1 MEFHPSKCNVLTISR
16 KARPIYHQ
24 YTLHG
29 QVLET
34 VKSAKYL
41 GCTITSNLGW
51 SNHIS
56 NICGK
61 ANKTLS
67 FLRRNLN
74 IGSTSVKQ
82 NAYKSLVRPL
92 VEYASTVWDPYIQQD
107 IHRLEM
113 VQRRAARY
121 VSNRLNNRSSVN
133 DMIEH
138 LDWQSL
144 EHRRR
149 TSRLTMMH
157 KIVNDRVAINKQHR
171 LIPPQRRTR
180 HTHQLAFQIPS
191 SNCD

>member
-1 MEFHPSKCNVLTISR
+1 M
-16 KARPIYHQ
+16 
-24 YTLHG
+24 
-29 QVLET
+29 
-34 VKSAKYL
+34 
-41 GCTITSNLGW
+41 
-51 SNHIS
+51 
-56 NICGK
+56 
-61 ANKTLS
+61 
-67 FLRRNLN
+67 N

-92 VEYASTVWDPYIQQD
+92 VEYASTVWDPYTQQD
-107 IHRLEM
+107 VHRLEM

-191 SNCD
+191 SSCDYRKYSFFPRTIREWNTLPPGIVSAGTPESFKTQVSAHQF